1 MNHFLLPYKCKWIG
15 VVLIFMGLVELV
27 FYLWFDFRITIPVF
41 AVFSSFLE
49 TKMFTSF
56 RTNIADELIMLTLL
70 AGFFMA
76 AFSREKTESEIL
88 DKLRAKAFS
97 KAVLTNVIVLIFS
110 ILFIYGNGFFAIL
123 LLNLFS
129 IFIFYLIFFFLIK
142 RKELR

>member
-15 VVLIFMGLVELV
+15 TILIFMGLVELV
-27 FYLWFDFRITIPVF
+27 FYLWFDFRITLPVF